1 MGRNLITVFSTVNT
15 LAQIFSRYRTRVC
28 RPQPGARRRR
38 RRACAPRHAAHACTC
53 ATQTACFKQFFRH
66 ACARTPLAAQARQ
79 PCVDGAPSRDVDVP
93 ESGPQPAGFFAP
105 HKRRLRGTAQDF
117 GSCADATNPAVTR
130 RASVFA
136 GSQSADLHGYE
147 AWRLRPEHAD
157 AAVASKQNRPHV
169 AAGRQFAA
177 SDAGVSDRR
186 PRAARRSRP
195 VRAVR

>member
-1 MGRNLITVFSTVNT
+1 MP
-15 LAQIFSRYRTRVC
+15 RTHAH
-28 RPQPGARRRR
+28 ARRKRLVLSSFSDTHA
-38 RRACAPRHAAHACTC
+38 RASC
-53 ATQTACFKQFFRH
+53 
-66 ACARTPLAAQARQ
+66 TPLAAQARQ

-177 SDAGVSDRR
+177 SDAGRQ
-186 PRAARRSRP
+186 
-195 VRAVR
+195 